1 MKPKDVIL
9 PLSWWKTHLGNPIS
23 QHFFCGSTSFKIHG
37 SHIEID
43 NFFINVVGVLTSLQ
57 HCRLKVNNLNK
68 LVMIMKIW
76 LVDAQIDCS

>member
-9 PLSWWKTHLGNPIS
+9 PLNWWKTHPGNPIS
-23 QHFFCGSTSFKIHG
+23 QHFFCGSASLGIHG

-43 NFFINVVGVLTSLQ
+43 NFFINVVGMLTSLQ
-57 HCRLKVNNLNK
+57 HCRLKVNNLKK
-68 LVMIMKIW
+68 LVIIMKIW